1 MLAAPV
7 FECYPQVPGQYRPR
21 VLADTVF
28 FQSCVKVR
36 GLRDERREPMKRL
49 MRSALHEMQL
59 TPATTQKGWHPSG
72 FWGLKLKMKSDFEFQ
87 CHHSGFLMQKFMLL
101 ALSFFPP

>member
-7 FECYPQVPGQYRPR
+7 FECYPQVPGQYRPC

-49 MRSALHEMQL
+49 MRSALHEMQ
-59 TPATTQKGWHPSG
+59 
-72 FWGLKLKMKSDFEFQ
+72 
-87 CHHSGFLMQKFMLL
+87 
-101 ALSFFPP
+101 